1 MNQKEAKEVWEERV
15 NAYRQSHMSLPKWCK
30 ENDIRVST
38 MKYYV
43 YQVHKKK
50 SDETVSF
57 VPATVI
63 DVNTHSRSSSIN
75 VCINGAS
82 ITVDQSTD
90 LDFLNK
96 VIKALL

>member
-1 MNQKEAKEVWEERV
+1 MNQKEPKEVWEERV

-50 SDETVSF
+50 VMKLYHLYLRQSLMLTPIPDHLQSMF
-57 VPATVI
+57 VLMVRRLLLI
-63 DVNTHSRSSSIN
+63 SQQILIFSIR
-75 VCINGAS
+75 
-82 ITVDQSTD
+82 
-90 LDFLNK
+90 
-96 VIKALL
+96 